1 MKEYIGEKGYL
12 FVGKR
17 WELERLIEA
26 RRKQRAE
33 VLKP

>member
-1 MKEYIGEKGYL
+1 MKEYIDVNRYL

-17 WELERLIEA
+17 WELEQLIEA